1 MKELTAQRLI
11 KILLEQNSGLKAIE
25 SQDIARVKRGL
36 MDKPIRASL
45 ASADFREV
53 SCTYPAFVSVTETS
67 ITIQDGRHF
76 KQILERR
83 LIYSKDSELE
93 QTVIKV
99 WKRRNEY

>member
-25 SQDIARVKRGL
+25 SRDIAKVKRGL

-53 SCTYPAFVSVTETS
+53 SCTYPSFVSVTETR
-67 ITIQDGRHF
+67 ITIQDGRRF

-83 LIYSKDSELE
+83 LVYSQDNELE